1 MNGKNNANKVN
12 LINRFDWIDCVGV
25 NRPYPFVYI
34 RRKVWTYYKSAPK
47 KSTYFANKSRKKL
60 GTLTDSVHVR
70 TARTATANRL
80 VAQTVLNVCPLA
92 FRWSL

>member
-34 RRKVWTYYKSAPK
+34 RRKVWTYYKPAPK
-47 KSTYFANKSRKKL
+47 KIHIF
-60 GTLTDSVHVR
+60 
-70 TARTATANRL
+70 
-80 VAQTVLNVCPLA
+80 C
-92 FRWSL
+92 